1 MNPAQLFPFHP
12 SKQKAAHNKTQ
23 NKCTHISICLRGSL
37 PAFFIVFYI
46 PLETGLR
53 PYKRVICLCLLSL
66 KKKKKIPLDC
76 PETGKI
82 IQINFPFCLFVQFKM
97 IKFTSHFKTLQGH
110 FASSE
115 SSSTWTTLC
124 LSNV

>member
-1 MNPAQLFPFHP
+1 MHSYLNLSERLPPCILYCILYSFRNWLTPV
-12 SKQKAAHNKTQ
+12 QKGD
-23 NKCTHISICLRGSL
+23 LSL
-37 PAFFIVFYI
+37 PPI
-46 PLETGLR
+46 
-53 PYKRVICLCLLSL
+53 L